1 MSMSSDSVAHE
12 PVRRRPRDRK
22 QQIVRAARDL
32 FVEHGYPQV
41 SMAAIAESVGVTA
54 GAIYRHFETKS
65 ELLTLVFADSFAWL
79 DETISDV
86 SFDAAVE
93 RAIARVADEP
103 YLPDLWVSEA
113 RFLDQAEQASLR
125 RRIRKNAQQLV
136 LLLTDRRPDLDANG
150 QDLIAWALQ
159 SLISSAG
166 RRSIHTAPS
175 ARTAVV
181 RQAVRA
187 VVEVEVGVDVKEISS
202 PLRTERLF
210 DPVSRR
216 ERLLRSAF
224 DEFERVG
231 YHETSMTSIAAAA
244 GVSGPNLYG
253 YFESKADVLRAVY
266 DRSIHAVWLGLD
278 NAMLRA
284 EDAAEALDI
293 LVNDY
298 AHLSRHWPRTLEEPS
313 GDADLDEWALS
324 AQREYVGEW
333 VALLRRVR
341 PRLTQ
346 PQARLRVQ
354 IGLLLI
360 ADLYR
365 IPHLRNGQ
373 GIETNAAR
381 LARAVLFC

>member
-1 MSMSSDSVAHE
+1 MSKDPVALE
-12 PVRRRPRDRK
+12 SVRRRPRDRK

-54 GAIYRHFETKS
+54 GALYRHVETKS

-79 DETISDV
+79 DETSSSV
-86 SFDAAVE
+86 SFDAAIE
-93 RAIARVADEP
+93 RAITRVADEP

-113 RFLDQAEQASLR
+113 RFLDAAEQATLR
-125 RRIRKNAQQLV
+125 RRMRANTQQLV
-136 LLLTDRRPDLDANG
+136 VLLTDRRPDLDANG

-166 RRSIHTAPS
+166 RRSIRTAPS

-181 RQAVRA
+181 RRAVRA
-187 VVEVEVGVDVKEISS
+187 VVEVDVEQTSGA
-202 PLRTERLF
+202 PRTERLF
-210 DPVSRR
+210 DSVSRR

-231 YHETSMTSIAAAA
+231 YHETSMASIAAVA

-253 YFESKADVLRAVY
+253 YFESKAEVLRAVY
-266 DRSIHAVWLGLD
+266 DRSLHALWIAFD

-284 EDAAEALDI
+284 EDAEEALDI

-313 GDADLDEWALS
+313 GDADLDEWALT
-324 AQREYVGEW
+324 AQREYVSEW

-365 IPHLRNGQ
+365 IPHLRNVPS
-373 GIETNAAR
+373 IETNGAR
-381 LARAVLFC
+381 LVRAVLFS